1 MTNLFSVRFFE
12 TILRAEYHCHDMV
25 PSGSITL
32 STRGEGDIVDITDKV
47 QEIARSSGVKT
58 GICHVFVIGSTAAVT
73 TIEYE
78 PGVLKDL
85 SRALSV
91 SAPSD
96 ITYAHDSRWGDGNGR
111 SHVKAAL
118 VGPSLTIPVRNG
130 ALVLGTWQQIVLLEL
145 DTRER
150 RDRHLTVTILGE

>member
-1 MTNLFSVRFFE
+1 MGT
-12 TILRAEYHCHDMV
+12 T
-25 PSGSITL
+25 GSITL
-32 STRGEGDIVDITDKV
+32 STRGEGDIVDITGKV

-96 ITYAHDSRWGDGNGR
+96 IIYAHDSRWGDGNGR
-111 SHVKAAL
+111 SHVKAAM
-118 VGPSLTIPVRNG
+118 VGPSLTVPVRDG
-130 ALVLGTWQQIVLLEL
+130 ALVLGTWQQIVRLER
-145 DTRER
+145 DTREQ
-150 RDRHLTVTILGE
+150 RDRHLMVTVLGE

>member
-1 MTNLFSVRFFE
+1 MGT
-12 TILRAEYHCHDMV
+12 T
-25 PSGSITL
+25 GSITL
-32 STRGEGDIVDITDKV
+32 STRGEGDIVDITGKV

-96 ITYAHDSRWGDGNGR
+96 ITYTHDSRWGDGNGR
-111 SHVKAAL
+111 SHVKAAM
-118 VGPSLTIPVRNG
+118 VGPSLTVPVRDG

-150 RDRHLTVTILGE
+150 RDRHIMVTVLGE